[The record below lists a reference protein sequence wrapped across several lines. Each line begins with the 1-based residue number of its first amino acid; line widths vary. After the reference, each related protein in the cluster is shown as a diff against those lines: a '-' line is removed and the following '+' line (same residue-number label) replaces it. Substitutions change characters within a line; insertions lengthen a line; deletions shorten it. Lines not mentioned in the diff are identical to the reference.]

1 MVTSDK
7 CPRCNQKETYQ
18 HMLWSCVE
26 ANKVWKSYN
35 AYLEKINYTQEKIEN
50 YEDIYKTHNT
60 SALSIIK
67 LKIIQEMIQII
78 RPSGWTT
85 EKTEKI
91 AMEMKNLE
99 LYNSKINRNMEKTR
113 RKWIKII

>member
-1 MVTSDK
+1 
-7 CPRCNQKETYQ
+7 
-18 HMLWSCVE
+18 
-26 ANKVWKSYN
+26 
-35 AYLEKINYTQEKIEN
+35 
-50 YEDIYKTHNT
+50 
-60 SALSIIK
+60 
-67 LKIIQEMIQII
+67 MIQII